1 MPRKRKPCKAGRP
14 TVMQPEAVDRLLKA
28 LAAGNWRGVACEW
41 AGIGERT
48 FREWMSKGEGQKVGR
63 FRDFRRRVLEAEQ
76 SAEIRAVGLVMKA
89 AEEDARHA
97 EWFLERKFP
106 ERWGRKDRHE
116 LTGAG
121 GGPVVTESLSQLSR
135 EELLSIAALP
145 DLDEGEE

>member
-1 MPRKRKPCKAGRP
+1 MPKVKKRKAGRP
-14 TVMQPEAVDRLLKA
+14 TVMQPQLVDRLCEA
-28 LAAGNWRGVACEW
+28 LGNGNWREVACAW
-41 AGIGERT
+41 AGISSST
-48 FREWMSKGEGQKVGR
+48 FRNWMAKGEAEKVGR

-76 SAEIRAVGLVMKA
+76 SAEIRAVQLVMQA
-89 AEEDARHA
+89 AENDARHA

-135 EELLSIAALP
+135 EELLAIASLP
-145 DLDEGEE
+145 LHGDR

>member
-1 MPRKRKPCKAGRP
+1 MGRKRKAKAGRP
-14 TVMQPEAVDRLLKA
+14 SVMKPEAVDRLLKA

-89 AEEDARHA
+89 AEADARHA

-121 GGPVVTESLSQLSR
+121 GGTVQTASLEQLSR
-135 EELLSIAALP
+135 EELLAIARLP
-145 DLDEGEE
+145 DSSG